1 MMHTTETEL
10 TEEKKRRPRR
20 QKITLQRDILDAIA
34 VLVSKNGF
42 AHINL
47 SSISQ
52 TAEVDINAILRN
64 FGSLERLLDRYAQ
77 IFDYWYDDVVRNAE
91 LTKPAGPEELY
102 DTILRKI
109 IESLYKEKNMREL
122 LFWEMSEENNTTKRV
137 AYNRELAFENIFRS
151 QEETFKDTGL
161 DLEVLT
167 GVLVAAITYLSMRRK
182 KSLFLGIDYSL
193 TKNKERLIKT
203 IADIVQ
209 MYFAAVKQRKEVLD
223 VAKNLKEK
231 GIDTAIIAE
240 CCNIDKEMVEK
251 L

>member
-1 MMHTTETEL
+1 MHTTETEL
-10 TEEKKRRPRR
+10 TKEKKRRPRR

-42 AHINL
+42 ANINL

-52 TAEVDINAILRN
+52 TAEVDVNAILRN
-64 FGSLERLLDRYAQ
+64 FGSLQRLLDRYAQ

-91 LTKPAGPEELY
+91 LTKPAGPEQLY

-122 LFWEMSEENNTTKRV
+122 LLWEMSEENNTTKRV
-137 AYNRELAFENIFRS
+137 AYNRELAFEDIFRN

-182 KSLFLGIDYSL
+182 KSLFLGVDYSL

-203 IADIVQ
+203 IGDIVQ

-231 GIDTAIIAE
+231 GVDTAIIAE
-240 CCNIDKEMVEK
+240 CCNIDKELIEK

>member
-1 MMHTTETEL
+1 MHSTETEL
-10 TEEKKRRPRR
+10 TKEKKRRPRR

-42 AHINL
+42 ANINL

-52 TAEVDINAILRN
+52 TAEVDVNAILRN
-64 FGSLERLLDRYAQ
+64 FGSLQRLLDRYAQ

-91 LTKPAGPEELY
+91 LTKPAGPEQLY

-122 LFWEMSEENNTTKRV
+122 LLWEMSEENNTTKRV
-137 AYNRELAFENIFRS
+137 AYNRELAFEDIFRN
-151 QEETFKDTGL
+151 QQETFKDTGL

-182 KSLFLGIDYSL
+182 KSLFLGVDYSL

-203 IADIVQ
+203 IGDIVQ

-240 CCNIDKEMVEK
+240 CCNIDKELIEK

>member
-1 MMHTTETEL
+1 MHTTETEL
-10 TEEKKRRPRR
+10 TKEKKRRPRR

-42 AHINL
+42 ANINL

-52 TAEVDINAILRN
+52 TAEVDVNAILRN
-64 FGSLERLLDRYAQ
+64 FGSLQRLLDRYAQ

-91 LTKPAGPEELY
+91 LTKPAGPEQLY

-122 LFWEMSEENNTTKRV
+122 LLWEMSEENNTTKRV
-137 AYNRELAFENIFRS
+137 AYNRELAFEDIFRN

-182 KSLFLGIDYSL
+182 KSLFLGVDYSL

-240 CCNIDKEMVEK
+240 CCNIDKEMIEK